1 MRMDQPSSK
10 PRKKAVNLSVD
21 AEILDHARKMGLNLS
36 HEFER
41 CLKER
46 TKAERWA
53 KWQEENQEAIDA
65 YNRRIERRG
74 LFSDGH
80 RRF

>member
-1 MRMDQPSSK
+1 MRMART
-10 PRKKAVNLSVD
+10 RKKAVNLTID
-21 AEILDHARKMGLNLS
+21 GDLLDQARKMGLNLS
-36 HEFER
+36 SEFEEM
-41 CLKER
+41 LKER
-46 TKAERWA
+46 TKAERWT